1 LGLLIGFK
9 LMAKGNDKNYDVGKR
24 QEIGWWKR
32 MMIRIDIRVRVRGK
46 RKSKSKNRS
55 KELVSEG
62 GAVYKTKRQP

>member
-1 LGLLIGFK
+1 
-9 LMAKGNDKNYDVGKR
+9 MAKGNDKNYDVGKK

-46 RKSKSKNRS
+46 RKSKSKSKSKSKNRS

-62 GAVYKTKRQP
+62 GVVYKTKRQP